1 MESDLTSQ
9 VRIDSFFFMKTMQS
23 IYETKAHFSELV
35 AEVERTGIAIVISRH
50 GKPVA
55 ELVPHRSS
63 KDPLKPDAGLR
74 GAVYKGDPCAP
85 VDAADWPEA
94 LR

>member
-1 MESDLTSQ
+1 
-9 VRIDSFFFMKTMQS
+9 MKTMRS

-35 AEVERTGIAIVISRH
+35 AEVERTGRVIVISRH

-55 ELVPHRSS
+55 DLVPHRSS
-63 KDPLKPDAGLR
+63 KDPLKADPGLS
-74 GAVYKGDPCAP
+74 GAAFKGDPCAP
-85 VDAADWPEA
+85 VNEADWPEV

>member
-1 MESDLTSQ
+1 
-9 VRIDSFFFMKTMQS
+9 MKTMHS

-35 AEVERTGIAIVISRH
+35 AEVERTGTVIVISRH

-55 ELVPHRSS
+55 DLVPHRVS
-63 KDPLKPDAGLR
+63 KDPLKTDPALR

>member
-1 MESDLTSQ
+1 
-9 VRIDSFFFMKTMQS
+9 MKIMQS

-35 AEVERTGIAIVISRH
+35 AEVERTGMAIVISRH

-55 ELVPHRSS
+55 DLVPHRTA
-63 KDPLKPDAGLR
+63 KDPLKPDPALR
-74 GAVYKGDPCAP
+74 GAVYKGDPTAP
-85 VDAADWPEA
+85 LDAADWPET